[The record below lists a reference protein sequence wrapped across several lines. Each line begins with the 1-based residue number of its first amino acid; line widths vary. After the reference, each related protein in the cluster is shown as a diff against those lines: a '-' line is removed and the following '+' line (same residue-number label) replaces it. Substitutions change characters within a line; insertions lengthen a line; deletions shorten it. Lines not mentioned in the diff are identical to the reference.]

1 MLHADLLLTGALVYE
16 SALRRFRPASV
27 AIEGGRI
34 LYVGSDEGALSQI
47 EPERVRDLSGR
58 WLVPGLVDAHMHI
71 ESSMV
76 TPPVFLRAALAH
88 GTTTCVAE
96 PHEIANV
103 FGVEGIREF
112 IRLSPADDLTR
123 ADVFFGAPSS
133 VPSTD
138 LEDAGAAVTSADV
151 AELMADPRVRC
162 LGEVMDCRSV
172 IEEPEGRAA
181 QVVRAAQGARE
192 GAIIEGHV
200 PAFMGLDLARILF
213 SGVDSDHCEQT
224 PERLRDRFEMG
235 MFVEVQDKSCTPE
248 VIGWLTERPQLA
260 GLWSFVTDDVMA
272 DRLVDDHL
280 ARVVRHA
287 ISLGMPAAEA
297 VYAATAAP
305 AARMELH
312 DRGRICPGR
321 LADLVALDDLEGFHV
336 CGVWRRG
343 RELTEGVETGGA
355 RRDFPG
361 RYYQSVHLV
370 PLTAADFELAAPGAG
385 TAAGAAAGAGAATAP
400 ATVRVRTMA
409 IQEASTFT
417 PEFVR
422 ELPVR
427 GGRVCWKEPGDL
439 ALARVF
445 ERHHG
450 TGNVGTA
457 LLSGC
462 CLRRGAVAS
471 TWVHDHH
478 NLLVVGCDER
488 DMELAANEVIRM
500 QGGLVVVEDG
510 AVVASMPLPVAGIL
524 TEAPLPEAGVRLG
537 EVTSALRRLG
547 WGNASP
553 VMSLCT
559 IALPVSPALKVTD
572 RGLVDVRAGRIVS
585 LFVEG
590 E

>member
-27 AIEGGRI
+27 AVEGGRI
-34 LYVGSDEGALSQI
+34 LYVGSDEEALAQI

-96 PHEIANV
+96 PHEVANV

-138 LEDAGAAVTSADV
+138 LEDAGAAVTPEDV
-151 AELMADPRVRC
+151 AALMKDPRVRC

-172 IEEPEGRAA
+172 IEDPAGRAA
-181 QVVRAAQGARE
+181 QVVRAAQGARQD
-192 GAIIEGHV
+192 AIIEGHV

-213 SGVDSDHCEQT
+213 AGVDSDHCEQT

-248 VIGWLTERPQLA
+248 VIGWLAERPQLA
-260 GLWSFVTDDVMA
+260 GHWSFVTDDVMA
-272 DRLVDDHL
+272 DRLVEDHL

-287 ISLGMPAAEA
+287 IELGLPAEEA

-305 AARMELH
+305 AARMGLR

-321 LADLVALDDLEGFHV
+321 LADLVALDDLAGFHV
-336 CGVWRRG
+336 CGVWRQG
-343 RELTEGVETGGA
+343 RELTEGVGGDAA
-355 RRDFPG
+355 RRDFPE
-361 RYYQSVHLV
+361 RYYQSVRLS
-370 PLTAADFELAAPGAG
+370 PRSAADFELAAP
-385 TAAGAAAGAGAATAP
+385 AGAD

-417 PEFVR
+417 PEVVR

-427 GGRVCWKEPGDL
+427 DGRVCWKEPGDL

-478 NLLVVGCDER
+478 NLLVVGCDEK
-488 DMELAANEVIRM
+488 DMELAANEVIGM
-500 QGGLVVVEDG
+500 QGGLVVVEAG
-510 AVVASMPLPVAGIL
+510 EVVASMPLPVAGIL
-524 TEAPLPEAGVRLG
+524 TEAPLPEAGARLG
-537 EVTSALRRLG
+537 EVTAALRRLG

-572 RGLVDVRAGRIVS
+572 RGLVDVRSGRLTS